1 MIIKSGLKDLKEQI
15 KEMSENKNE
24 NERPDEIVNLVENI
38 FEFNDQNQNQ
48 QWQGPKVLTLIL
60 TNA

>member
-15 KEMSENKNE
+15 KEMSENQNE

-48 QWQGPKVLTLIL
+48 QWQGLKVLTLIL

>member
-1 MIIKSGLKDLKEQI
+1 
-15 KEMSENKNE
+15 MSENENE

-48 QWQGPKVLTLIL
+48 Q
-60 TNA
+60 